1 LLDKIL
7 SEPLFPIDSM
17 MLDKMIGESGITILT
32 GTELSGVEDGKI
44 LIESNGQQSSVDCDT
59 VVLAIGFKANNG
71 LEEKLKDKVK
81 DIVTVGDAAVPRK
94 ILNATWE
101 GYHAI
106 RALAE
111 RDA

>member
-1 LLDKIL
+1 MLDKIL

-44 LIESNGQQSSVDCDT
+44 LIESNGQQSSVDC
-59 VVLAIGFKANNG
+59 